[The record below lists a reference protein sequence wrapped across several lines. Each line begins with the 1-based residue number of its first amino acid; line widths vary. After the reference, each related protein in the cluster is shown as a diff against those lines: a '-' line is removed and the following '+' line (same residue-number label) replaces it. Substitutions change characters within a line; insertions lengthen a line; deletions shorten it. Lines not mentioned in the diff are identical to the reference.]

1 MKNNKKNNNIK
12 KVALF
17 TIRDIEKS
25 VLFKDITPQ
34 KNTQLINY
42 FISLPELKKWLN
54 DQVSD
59 LEEDLPSLNEN
70 ENDFDSIKRA
80 WEGQKEEL
88 KTCFDLISK
97 AFSDDDLIAGPI
109 QSLPE
114 KIDNAK
120 NSEELK
126 RCKDDY
132 NLAIG
137 ENTFVDEGI
146 TSAHEKILSFF
157 DNIKDNHQDTNKGKK
172 CFSESHYDNLKEY
185 VLRSEKTYCDKW
197 DGEVKVKHRLGMYY
211 KNEVITIDSE
221 TIGYAVCAIFP
232 WMGDYEDNHDESW
245 TQMLVGSVLEFYP
258 NVETIILVCHDMD
271 FKLYAEKDF
280 VVSRNINEDNKYTRK
295 YTARIIEIPLVVFQH
310 SHSEITS
317 TLSKSSAKDVYTSMD
332 NFVSGFVE
340 MQNSDTDKKNAMAHK
355 EKYKS

>member
-1 MKNNKKNNNIK
+1 MPDMKNNKKNNNIK

-157 DNIKDNHQDTNKGKK
+157 DNIKNNYQDPNKGKR
-172 CFSESHYDNLKEY
+172 CFSESHYEELKDYE
-185 VLRSEKTYCDKW
+185 LMSEKTYCDKW
-197 DGEVKVKHRLGMYY
+197 DGVKVKHRLGMYC
-211 KNEVITIDSE
+211 KEEDEI
-221 TIGYAVCAIFP
+221 AVCAIFP
-232 WMGDYEDNHDESW
+232 WMGDYEDNHDKLW
-245 TQMLVGSVLEFYP
+245 TQMLVGSVLEFYH

-271 FKLYAEKDF
+271 FKLYA
-280 VVSRNINEDNKYTRK
+280 
-295 YTARIIEIPLVVFQH
+295 
-310 SHSEITS
+310 
-317 TLSKSSAKDVYTSMD
+317 
-332 NFVSGFVE
+332 
-340 MQNSDTDKKNAMAHK
+340 
-355 EKYKS
+355 